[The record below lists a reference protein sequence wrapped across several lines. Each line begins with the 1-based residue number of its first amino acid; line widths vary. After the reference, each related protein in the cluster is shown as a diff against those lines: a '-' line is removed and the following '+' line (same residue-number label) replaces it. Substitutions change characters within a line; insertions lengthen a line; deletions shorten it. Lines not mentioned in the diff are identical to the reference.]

1 MIWRPLFGAL
11 VWSVAGCCPAAP
23 APVPSPGAEAA
34 YRAAEAGEALP
45 AATVVGYVGR
55 LAAEG
60 FQPAPGVRVAVVGSE
75 HGASTDGGGYYQL
88 EGVPEGPL
96 LLEAASP
103 GHHAFR
109 LTCRLMGGVG
119 LPRANLPLVPL
130 APSSPGATT
139 VAGVVTDPRG
149 AALPAGTVHL
159 VEAVSREGA
168 GGNARQ
174 TADAHGFFVARLEGV
189 ERSGVGSLTA
199 YGQTPGGVRVESTAV
214 QGLSLTAASRLAIQA
229 ETQSFLPARS
239 PRLVRREGD
248 VFTLTARD
256 VPRRLDE
263 LKVRLETP
271 DGAWEA
277 APDRLATDE
286 VVVTFPGAPASGAL
300 RLLTLGL
307 VAPSAFDTDVA
318 F

>member
-1 MIWRPLFGAL
+1 MIPRSLLGVI

-23 APVPSPGAEAA
+23 APVPSPGVEAA

-45 AATVVGYVGR
+45 AGTIVGYVGR
-55 LAAEG
+55 LAGEG
-60 FQPAPGVRVAVVGSE
+60 FQPAPGVRVTVVGSE
-75 HGASTDGGGYYQL
+75 HGASTDGGGYFRL
-88 EGVPEGPL
+88 EGVAEGPL
-96 LLEAASP
+96 QLEAASP

-109 LTCRLMGGVG
+109 LTGRLMGGVG
-119 LPRANLPLVPL
+119 LPRANLPLVP
-130 APSSPGATT
+130 ASTGMTT

-159 VEAVSREGA
+159 VDAVSREGA

-189 ERSGVGSLTA
+189 KHSGAGSLTA

-214 QGLSLTAASRLAIQA
+214 QALSLTAASSLAIQA

-256 VPRRLDE
+256 VPGRLDE

-271 DGAWEA
+271 DGAWDA
-277 APDRLATDE
+277 VPDRLATDE
-286 VVVTFPGAPASGAL
+286 VVVTLPGAPASGTL

-307 VAPSAFDTDVA
+307 VAPSAFETDVA